1 MESFFLYFYH
11 PIHTP
16 MEVRIDL
23 NTMKFHA
30 CHGVSRQERVV
41 GNEFTVDVSYTFA
54 GERLF
59 ESDDLNDTAD
69 YADIYETVKAEIERP
84 SRLLE
89 HAAGRILR
97 ALRKAFPRLIHIKVR
112 LTKLNPP
119 LGGEV
124 HSASVTL
131 EDVETK

>member
-1 MESFFLYFYH
+1 
-11 PIHTP
+11 

-69 YADIYETVKAEIERP
+69 YADIYETVKAEMERP